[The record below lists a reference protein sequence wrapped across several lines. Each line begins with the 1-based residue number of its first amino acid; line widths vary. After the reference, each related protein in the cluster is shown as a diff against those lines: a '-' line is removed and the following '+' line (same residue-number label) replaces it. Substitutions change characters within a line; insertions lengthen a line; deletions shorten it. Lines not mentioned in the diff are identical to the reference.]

1 MCSCSDNDVDAI
13 HSYVTWTSLLTV
25 RLNQF
30 HFRVGLLSLC
40 FSMSF
45 FTWSNCL
52 HLWLD
57 YQGYILLM
65 LLKHFFR
72 NESPVFYL
80 DMFGFHLK
88 LESRRLGD
96 IKTE

>member
-13 HSYVTWTSLLTV
+13 HSDVTWTSLLTV

-45 FTWSNCL
+45 FTWSFFGTRAQFFILICL
-52 HLWLD
+52 AF
-57 YQGYILLM
+57 IL
-65 LLKHFFR
+65 
-72 NESPVFYL
+72 N
-80 DMFGFHLK
+80 
-88 LESRRLGD
+88 
-96 IKTE
+96 

>member
-13 HSYVTWTSLLTV
+13 HSDVTWTSLLTV

-45 FTWSNCL
+45 FTCL
-52 HLWLD
+52 TVCIFGWTTKGIDFSCSLSAFFGTRA
-57 YQGYILLM
+57 QFFILICLAFI
-65 LLKHFFR
+65 L
-72 NESPVFYL
+72 N
-80 DMFGFHLK
+80 
-88 LESRRLGD
+88 
-96 IKTE
+96 

>member
-13 HSYVTWTSLLTV
+13 HSDVTWTSLLTV

-30 HFRVGLLSLC
+30 HFRVGLLSL
-40 FSMSF
+40 F
-45 FTWSNCL
+45 FNEFF
-52 HLWLD
+52 H
-57 YQGYILLM
+57 M
-65 LLKHFFR
+65 VFFR
-72 NESPVFYL
+72 NESPVFHL

-96 IKTE
+96 MKTE